1 MLFPLRSKC
10 FIFVPGILENMFFI
24 CGAERG
30 WGEEDGIGSSS
41 LLYNYTIYMPC
52 IIVPGLIKF
61 LLYLTPSKPWLE

>member
-30 WGEEDGIGSSS
+30 GRGMGLVGGSSS
-41 LLYNYTIYMPC
+41 LRYDYIMYMPC
-52 IIVPGLIKF
+52 IIQAQ
-61 LLYLTPSKPWLE
+61 